1 MDNNTLLQA
10 LIKDLDTLKRNLAA
24 VSREVLKTKYK
35 KPYTKLCQNIST
47 NATAYVKSITLSD
60 IRIREDFQ
68 QEAIPLIQNT
78 IDNSGLLRQ
87 MSIALFCKQDIAELD
102 KLALALRQ
110 QIHAALKP
118 FYEDHMGLYM
128 PVDNSRKPI
137 KIPELYCEVNGCI
150 LRDGTWIPLEKVFD
164 RFMIIPNEKKNTA
177 A

>member
-1 MDNNTLLQA
+1 MDNNTLRQA

-24 VSREVLKTKYK
+24 VSREVLKIKYK

-87 MSIALFCKQDIAELD
+87 MSISLFCKQDIAELD
-102 KLALALRQ
+102 KLALALKQ
-110 QIHAALKP
+110 QIQVTLKP
-118 FYEDHMGLYM
+118 FYENHMGLYM
-128 PVDNSRKPI
+128 PVDSSKNPSKL
-137 KIPELYCEVNGCI
+137 PEPYCEVNGCI
-150 LRDGTWIPLEKVFD
+150 LRDGIWIPLEKVCD